1 MLAIEANIDVMVDAT
16 DVLMRTAT
24 RTRHIRDVQQPI
36 HSPIKVRH
44 TTASSTQSTLVP
56 TTFREISPLP
66 ATQLISPPLA
76 HVQPKGLGSHMT
88 LKKMSPKKRKH
99 RLSSLNTAREEA
111 DVWLHKGADVTSSST
126 AQVITALSPQTTT
139 RPLTPQA
146 RSPTLASLAKM
157 KSIRDICSL
166 TLDVG
171 SLTIA
176 TTR

>member
-56 TTFREISPLP
+56 TTLREISPLP

-76 HVQPKGLGSHMT
+76 HVQLKGLGSHMT

-99 RLSSLNTAREEA
+99 LLSSRNTAREEA